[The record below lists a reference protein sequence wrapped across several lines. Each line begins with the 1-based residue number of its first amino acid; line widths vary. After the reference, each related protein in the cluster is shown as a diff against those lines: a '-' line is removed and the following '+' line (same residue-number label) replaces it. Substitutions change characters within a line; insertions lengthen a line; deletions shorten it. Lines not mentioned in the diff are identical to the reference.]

1 MLRTIKFLLILVAA
15 AIAVTP
21 LPRATV
27 ERVYSRGVYAAIQP
41 ALTSA
46 SNLSSIAW
54 FDVALVAVGLMVIT
68 LLLVR
73 WRARKRGWLR
83 AAGALAVDTAALAGL
98 LYLWFLAAWG
108 LNYQRQPLRAQL
120 DFQESRITR
129 EALRALAV
137 RDVTLLNRQYGDA
150 HRQGWAEYDRTAAVL
165 SPAFVVAQRELGMEW
180 QAAPGRPKRSL
191 IDPYFRRASID
202 GMTDPFFLE
211 TLGNQGLLPFERPFV
226 VAHEWSHLAGYADE
240 SEANF
245 VGWLI
250 CMRAPVAGQY
260 SAWLSLYGTIV
271 NALPPEDRAVI
282 ARSLETGPRGDLQAI
297 IDRVKRQTSPLASRT
312 GYAVYDK
319 FLKANRVRAGIRS
332 YNEVIQLLLG
342 TQFRDDGSPVL
353 RR

>member
-1 MLRTIKFLLILVAA
+1 M
-15 AIAVTP
+15 IAVTP
-21 LPRATV
+21 LPRHTV
-27 ERVYSRGVYAAIQP
+27 ERVYARGVYAAVQP

-46 SNLSSIAW
+46 SNVTSIAW
-54 FDVALVAVGLMVIT
+54 FDIALVAVSVVVIA

-83 AAGALAVDTAALAGL
+83 AFGTFAVDIAALAAL
-98 LYLWFLAAWG
+98 LYLWFLVAWG
-108 LNYQRQPLRAQL
+108 LNYQREPLRVQL
-120 DFQESRITR
+120 DFEQSRITR
-129 EALRALAV
+129 EALRELAA
-137 RDVTLLNRQYGDA
+137 RDVAFLNRQYTDA
-150 HRQGWAEYDRTAAVL
+150 HKQGWAEYDRTADLL
-165 SPAFVVAQRELGMEW
+165 SAPFATAQRELGMEW
-180 QAAPGRPKRSL
+180 RAAPGRPKRSL
-191 IDPYFRRASID
+191 IDLYLRRASID

-250 CMRAPVAGQY
+250 CMRAPIAVQY

-271 NALPPEDRAVI
+271 NALPPDDRADF
-282 ARSLETGPRGDLQAI
+282 ARSLEAGPRSDLQAI
-297 IDRVKRQTSPLASRT
+297 IDRIKRQTSPLTSRT

-319 FLKANRVRAGIRS
+319 FLKANRVQAGIRS

-342 TQFRDDGSPVL
+342 TQFREDGSPIL